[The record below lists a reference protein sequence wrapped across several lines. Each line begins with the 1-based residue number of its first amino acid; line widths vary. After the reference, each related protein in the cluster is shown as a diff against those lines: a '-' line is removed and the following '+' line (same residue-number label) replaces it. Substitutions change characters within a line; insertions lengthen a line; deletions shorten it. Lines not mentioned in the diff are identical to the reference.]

1 MSAYFILLLDSHVTK
16 SGVPVVDSRSPR
28 STNHFGVVVAKILV
42 TRDSESARATT
53 CDNTESKRAQGPSE
67 QSGLGAT
74 SHETETVGPTPKVSP
89 VLSNTHYTK

>member
-1 MSAYFILLLDSHVTK
+1 M
-16 SGVPVVDSRSPR
+16 
-28 STNHFGVVVAKILV
+28 
-42 TRDSESARATT
+42 SARATT

-89 VLSNTHYTK
+89 VPYQTHTTLSEQSHQFGNAHQIGGLQGSQVGPDYSAFQSI